1 MTGTIKKENQ
11 RYLKQLSSTDQ
22 RRLTLNYNAKTSVV
36 HTNGKSQLNVFL
48 EDLSQTFPYFFKG
61 YQNFQI
67 HPFLVTL

>member
-1 MTGTIKKENQ
+1 MLRKDRACCLPPPRDPKFTTNIFI
-11 RYLKQLSSTDQ
+11 
-22 RRLTLNYNAKTSVV
+22 VV